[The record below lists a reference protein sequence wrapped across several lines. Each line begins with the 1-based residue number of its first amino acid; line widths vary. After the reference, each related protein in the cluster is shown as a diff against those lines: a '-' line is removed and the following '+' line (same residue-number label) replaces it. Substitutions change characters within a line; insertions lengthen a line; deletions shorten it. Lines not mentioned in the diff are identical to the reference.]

1 MPFTDLQDDDE
12 ARVALFGVKEVVNHP
27 QHYTW
32 HPSGIEAVTICEG
45 FNYNLGNAIAYIWR
59 SGGAVIK
66 GDVETDLQK
75 AIWYIQRELER
86 IQKHERRNG
95 GRS

>member
-1 MPFTDLQDDDE
+1 ME
-12 ARVALFGVKEVVNHP
+12 IVEGRVTTIGGKRDVVDHP
-27 QHYTW
+27 DHYTW
-32 HPSGIEAVTICEG
+32 HPAGVEAVTICEE

-59 SGGAVIK
+59 SGGTTKK

-86 IQKHERRNG
+86 IRSRDNSER
-95 GRS
+95 S